1 MGALNRISGYVNA
14 VNTFSSLS
22 QEIVVMRIRYV
33 LILALIFPYC
43 FGSAGWAQGQ
53 QTSNASV
60 RKVLRRTEPAYPEVA
75 RKMNLGGIVRV
86 VAVVA
91 ADGGVTKV
99 EPVGGSPVLL
109 QAAETAVAQWKF
121 APGAESKEI
130 VELRFTP

>member
-1 MGALNRISGYVNA
+1 MGGSVNA
-14 VNTFSSLS
+14 VNAFIIFLRKN
-22 QEIVVMRIRYV
+22 VVMQMRYV
-33 LILALIFPYC
+33 AVLALIVSFC
-43 FGSAGWAQGQ
+43 FGPARSANGQ
-53 QTSNASV
+53 QSSAVST
-60 RKVLRRTEPAYPEVA
+60 RKVLHKAEPAYPEIA
-75 RKMNLGGIVRV
+75 KKMNLGGTVKV

-91 ADGGVTKV
+91 ADGAVTKV

>member
-1 MGALNRISGYVNA
+1 M
-14 VNTFSSLS
+14 
-22 QEIVVMRIRYV
+22 RYV
-33 LILALIFPYC
+33 LILALVFSYC
-43 FGSAGWAQGQ
+43 FGPARPAHSQ
-53 QTSNASV
+53 QTANTGT
-60 RKVLRRTEPAYPEVA
+60 RKVLHKTEPAYPDVA
-75 RKMNLGGIVRV
+75 RKMNLGGTVRV

-91 ADGGVTKV
+91 ADGGVMKV